1 MKRELDE
8 PFVADIAV
16 ALAAAENEGWP
27 IPRYEIARMCIVT
40 TPSTPRRASVPRS
53 EYRLRLLHD
62 GRAVQHGAP
71 LPSWGSN
78 PSSSTVRHRETNT
91 VGFVRRSDVLAF
103 IRNHCSSLAS
113 LKKP

>member
-27 IPRYEIARMCIVT
+27 IPRYEIAGVCIAT
-40 TPSTPRRASVPRS
+40 KASRPRRAAVPKS

-62 GRAVQHGAP
+62 GRSVHHELSFP
-71 LPSWGSN
+71 IF
-78 PSSSTVRHRETNT
+78 RH
-91 VGFVRRSDVLAF
+91 
-103 IRNHCSSLAS
+103 HSL
-113 LKKP
+113 